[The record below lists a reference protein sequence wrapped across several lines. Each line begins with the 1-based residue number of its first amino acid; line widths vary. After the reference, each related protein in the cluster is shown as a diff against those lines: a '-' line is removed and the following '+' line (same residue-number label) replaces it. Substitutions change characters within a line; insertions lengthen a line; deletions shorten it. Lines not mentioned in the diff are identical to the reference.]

1 VLVRTRY
8 LSVLQL
14 GGTVAIIA
22 YHVGLRGFR
31 WGWVAVDLFFVLAG
45 VNMAARLG
53 QSDEVIDYLRGRIRR
68 MAPEL
73 AIAWFL
79 VAVVTAL
86 GFGTR
91 GIHWFLVTSPFFLQ
105 NLTEPLFQSGESVD
119 WIYVPLWFVGALF
132 QLQLLLFAF
141 RKILIRNSPL
151 AVLAAAMLVGVGL
164 RWLTALAMGGG
175 GGDIA
180 YRAGDILYCLPVAH
194 IEAVTLG
201 VLVGRGSL
209 VRLGR
214 YLPLLVALTLGASLL
229 NAWFSSPSFAF
240 ASLGLEFPF
249 STNLMYLWG
258 YVLIAF
264 VAAALCSPESFV
276 AVQVQAMTLP
286 QSWESFLSRLGSLT
300 YGAYVFHGT
309 IMASGINLDAW
320 LKSHDVHFAGPMV
333 FVCTVVEAFIAA
345 HMARMVIDALTER
358 ADRVLKRAS
367 SRPSTTVT

>member
-1 VLVRTRY
+1 
-8 LSVLQL
+8 
-14 GGTVAIIA
+14 
-22 YHVGLRGFR
+22 
-31 WGWVAVDLFFVLAG
+31 
-45 VNMAARLG
+45 
-53 QSDEVIDYLRGRIRR
+53 
-68 MAPEL
+68 
-73 AIAWFL
+73 
-79 VAVVTAL
+79 
-86 GFGTR
+86 
-91 GIHWFLVTSPFFLQ
+91 
-105 NLTEPLFQSGESVD
+105 
-119 WIYVPLWFVGALF
+119 
-132 QLQLLLFAF
+132 LFAF

-249 STNLMYLWG
+249 RTNLMYLWG

-309 IMASGINLDAW
+309 IMASGINLGAW
-320 LKSHDVHFAGPMV
+320 LKSHDVRFAGPMV

-345 HMARMVIDALTER
+345 QMARMVIDALTER

-367 SRPSTTVT
+367 SRPSTTA